1 MWQEAWRGDGWQGG
15 QGHGGGLEVAGHGG
29 EVGVSMSAKAAA
41 LWPGGDRG
49 LAHST
54 TQHILQTVLKQ
65 DLFPK
70 LLH

>member
-1 MWQEAWRGDGWQGG
+1 M
-15 QGHGGGLEVAGHGG
+15 AGHGG
-29 EVGVSMSAKAAA
+29 EVGVAMSAKAAA